1 MTLSSPFHLDH
12 PSQAHARLLSPE
24 ELLSTHV
31 LPITTGQARAASVP
45 KVQIQGLSSTALV
58 RAAGNAMNLPC
69 IGVVMLGIICGL
81 EEL

>member
-1 MTLSSPFHLDH
+1 MGLWWNPRLGLWRDALSLFFG
-12 PSQAHARLLSPE
+12 A
-24 ELLSTHV
+24 V

-69 IGVVMLGIICGL
+69 IGVAMLGIICGL